1 MKIFD
6 AYAKYYDLL
15 YRDKNY
21 KEEAEYIEKFINKFK
36 PGAESILDL
45 GCGTGRHDIILAQK
59 GFAVTGI
66 ELSEKMTK
74 LAGENKSGAKGKTEF
89 INGDIRNIRLEK
101 KFDIII
107 SLFHVINY
115 QITNHDLSAAFR
127 TVKEHLKPDGKFI
140 FDFWYGPAVL
150 SDRPLFKVRKMEDDE
165 CIIERTTEPVMNV
178 NENYVEVNFKMNI
191 EDLKNRSFQKIEET
205 HRMRYLFL
213 PEINYLLGELNMK
226 IEHKEEWMS
235 GKELSDKSWY
245 GLAVC
250 GNI

>member
-21 KEEAEYIEKFINKFK
+21 TEEAEYIEKIISKYK

-45 GCGTGRHDIILAQK
+45 GCGTGRHDIIFAQK

-66 ELSEKMTK
+66 ELSDKMTQ
-74 LAGENKSGAKGKTEF
+74 LANENKSGTTGKTEF
-89 INGDIRNIRLEK
+89 INGDIRNIRLDK
-101 KFDIII
+101 KFDVIL

-115 QITNHDLSAAFR
+115 QVTNQDLISAFR
-127 TVKEHLKPDGKFI
+127 TVREHLKPEGIFI

-150 SDRPLFKVRKMEDDE
+150 SDRPLFKVKRLEDDE

-178 NENYVEVNFKMNI
+178 NENYVEVNFKMNV
-191 EDLKNRSFQKIEET
+191 EDRKNRSVQKIEET

-213 PEINYLLGELNMK
+213 PEINYLLEELYMK
-226 IEHKEEWMS
+226 IEHKEEWMT
-235 GKELSDKSWY
+235 GKELTDKSWY
-245 GLAVC
+245 GLVVC
-250 GNI
+250 GNR